1 MRTYLALIAIT
12 AFSFPLIAMAAP
24 IHFRLVGEV
33 ESLYTRSGFV
43 LPSTIGIHTTVSVDL
58 VFEPLVLAPKGST
71 QPSDVLVPTF
81 DLIGPNPIGSGSAKI
96 ELVEG
101 YISLASERLQ
111 LTGGNL
117 LVSDNKTGGL
127 CAGFSCSTWQDDVI
141 QVLGFGDAVALGDN
155 VRFFTSGGLLSR
167 ASGFNIPSTLD
178 IGTDLADL
186 SIWNSFPDSSF
197 YIRFR
202 SQNGSNLG
210 GVEIRLTETVAVPEP
225 LTSTLFL
232 VSVALQLGIRSSYTT
247 ANRRTKRS
255 T

>member
-1 MRTYLALIAIT
+1 MRTYLALTVIT
-12 AFSFPLIAMAAP
+12 TALFPLAAVAAP

-33 ESLYTRSGFV
+33 ESLYTRSGFE
-43 LPSTIGIHTTVSVDL
+43 LPSSIDKGTIASVDL
-58 VFEPLVLAPKGST
+58 VFEPLVLAPKGNT
-71 QPSDVLVPTF
+71 RPSDALVPAF

-101 YISLASERLQ
+101 YITLASERLQ

-127 CAGFSCSTWQDDVI
+127 CVGFSCSTWQDDAI
-141 QVLGFGDAVALGDN
+141 QVLGYGDTSTLGGN

-167 ASGFNIPSTLD
+167 ASGFNIPSILD

-186 SIWNSFPDSSF
+186 PVWNSFPDSLF

-210 GVEIRLTETVAVPEP
+210 GVGIRLTGVVAVPEP
-225 LTSTLFL
+225 LTSTLFF
-232 VSVALQLGIRSSYTT
+232 VSVALQLGIRSSCTA
-247 ANRRTKRS
+247 ANRRTRR
-255 T
+255 